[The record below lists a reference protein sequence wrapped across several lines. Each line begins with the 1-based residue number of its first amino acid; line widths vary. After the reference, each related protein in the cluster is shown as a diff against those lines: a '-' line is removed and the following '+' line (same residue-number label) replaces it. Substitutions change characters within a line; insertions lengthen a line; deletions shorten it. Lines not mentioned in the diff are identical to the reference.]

1 MLNALVLLLL
11 EIMDTID
18 TGKSLG
24 KSLSYFELNLE
35 TDNENWEQNFTT
47 KIKKMIVTSQFSI

>member
-24 KSLSYFELNLE
+24 KSLSYFELHLE
-35 TDNENWEQNFTT
+35 TDNEN
-47 KIKKMIVTSQFSI
+47 